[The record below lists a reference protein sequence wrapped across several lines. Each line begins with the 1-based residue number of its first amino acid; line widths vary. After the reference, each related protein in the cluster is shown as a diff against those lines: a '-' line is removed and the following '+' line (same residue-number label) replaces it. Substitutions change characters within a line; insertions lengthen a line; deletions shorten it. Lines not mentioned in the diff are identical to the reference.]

1 MVNFRTFDLNLLRV
15 MNALL
20 DTGSTVA
27 AAQRLHMSQPA
38 ISAALG
44 RLRHALNDPLF
55 VRQGRSLTPTD
66 FARHM
71 QEPLSTLLHQAEA
84 LLNGPEGF
92 NPTNAETSFRIS
104 GSDFFA
110 ELLMPQ
116 LAEHLSRVAPL
127 VRVQLVNL
135 VPDSYVDAL
144 DTFDIDLAL
153 IPKVDPPS
161 WAEQEV
167 VFTSQFS
174 VIARKDN
181 PRLLHAELA
190 PGDTIPIDLF
200 CDMGHV
206 LFSPDGNL
214 RAMGDAALARVG
226 RERRVV
232 MSMPVFSGV
241 YNAVSASD
249 LIVLMPR
256 ALAKKM
262 APRVG
267 LELYQ
272 APIPLPPIEMAMIWH
287 RRISHSPAHRWLQE
301 QLRQIL
307 APLDD
312 PIRLT

>member
-20 DTGSTVA
+20 ETGSTVG

-38 ISAALG
+38 VSAALG

-55 VRQGRSLTPTD
+55 LRQGRTLTPTD
-66 FARHM
+66 FASQM
-71 QEPLSTLLHQAEA
+71 QEPLSDLLHQAET

-92 NPTNAETSFRIS
+92 DPRKEEVSFKIS

-116 LAEHLSRVAPL
+116 LADHLSRVAPL

-135 VPDSYVDAL
+135 VPDSYVNAL

-153 IPKVDPPS
+153 IPKIELPS
-161 WAEQEV
+161 WADQEV
-167 VFTSQFS
+167 VFISQFS

-181 PRLLHAELA
+181 PRLLHAGLK
-190 PGDTIPIDLF
+190 PDDVIPLDLF
-200 CDMGHV
+200 CDLGHV
-206 LFSPDGNL
+206 LFSPDGKL
-214 RAMGDAALARVG
+214 RAMGDAALAKVG
-226 RERRVV
+226 RERRIA
-232 MSMPVFSGV
+232 MSLPVFSGV
-241 YNAVSASD
+241 YNAVAASD
-249 LIVLMPR
+249 LIALMPR
-256 ALAKKM
+256 SLAQKM

-267 LELYQ
+267 FELYK
-272 APIPLPPIEMAMIWH
+272 APIPLPQVEMAMIWH
-287 RRISHSPAHRWLQE
+287 RRITHSPAHIWLKE
-301 QLRQIL
+301 QLREIL

-312 PIRLT
+312 PA

>member
-249 LIVLMPR
+249 LIALMPR

-267 LELYQ
+267 LELY
-272 APIPLPPIEMAMIWH
+272 
-287 RRISHSPAHRWLQE
+287 
-301 QLRQIL
+301 
-307 APLDD
+307 
-312 PIRLT
+312 